1 MARKMKWSIRLL
13 IVLTLVLVLG
23 ILAIAPQVLR
33 FEQVPGSNKLW
44 YVSEA
49 YCVGSNESFAVVF
62 HSVEFTFQYEE
73 GMPLDAPIPI
83 HFMVAFSDGTV
94 ENLTTSIGGWLMQPP
109 RVVMTN
115 HTNPQAA
122 IVSAY
127 DDAEEWY
134 SWYYA
139 VSLD

>member
-1 MARKMKWSIRLL
+1 LL
-13 IVLTLVLVLG
+13 IVLTLALVLG
-23 ILAIAPQVLR
+23 TLVIAPHVLG

-44 YVSEA
+44 HVSEA
-49 YCVGSNESFAVVF
+49 YSVGSNESFTVVF

-83 HFMVAFSDGTV
+83 HFMVTFSDSAV

-127 DDAEEWY
+127 GDSEKWY

-139 VSLD
+139 VSFD

>member
-1 MARKMKWSIRLL
+1 ML

-23 ILAIAPQVLR
+23 VLAIAPQVLR

-44 YVSEA
+44 YISEA
-49 YCVGSNESFAVVF
+49 YHVTDNQSFEVLF
-62 HSVEFTFQYEE
+62 HSVEFTFQYKEE
-73 GMPLDAPIPI
+73 MPLDAPIPI
-83 HFMVAFSDGTV
+83 HFMVTFSDGTV
-94 ENLTTSIGGWLMQPP
+94 ENLTTTIGGLLMQPP

-127 DDAEEWY
+127 GDAEEWY
-134 SWYYA
+134 SWFYA
-139 VSLD
+139 VSLG

>member
-1 MARKMKWSIRLL
+1 MARKMKLSIRLL
-13 IVLTLVLVLG
+13 MVLTSVPVLG
-23 ILAIAPQVLR
+23 TLVIAPQVLR

-49 YCVGSNESFAVVF
+49 YRVGSNESFIVVF

-83 HFMVAFSDGTV
+83 HFMVTFSDGAV
-94 ENLTTSIGGWLMQPP
+94 ENLTTSIGGLLMRPP
-109 RVVMTN
+109 RVVMAN
-115 HTNPQAA
+115 HTDPQAA

-127 DDAEEWY
+127 GDSEEWY

-139 VSLD
+139 VSFD

>member
-1 MARKMKWSIRLL
+1 VVQKIKRKFRLL
-13 IVLTLVLVLG
+13 IVLSLVLILG
-23 ILAIAPQVLR
+23 IFTIVPQVLR
-33 FEQVPGSNKLW
+33 FEQIPGSNKLW

-49 YCVGSNESFAVVF
+49 YRVTDNESFTVVF

-73 GMPLDAPIPI
+73 EMPLDAPIPI
-83 HFMVAFSDGTV
+83 HFIVTFSDGAV
-94 ENLTTSIGGWLMQPP
+94 ENLTTSIGGLLMQPP
-109 RVVMTN
+109 RIVMTN

-127 DDAEEWY
+127 GDAEEWY

-139 VSLD
+139 VSFD